1 MSQPDRDV
9 LSQDVVF
16 DLLSSPRRRFVLYYL
31 NQVDG
36 EVEIGELADE
46 VAAWEND
53 TDVDDLTSQQ
63 RKRVYVSLYQ
73 THVPK
78 MEDAGIIEYD
88 SDRGVVALADQAD
101 DISAYLSRE
110 EDGRPWQRY
119 YLGLAAVSAL
129 FYLAVEFGVGALAA
143 LGEFTA
149 GLLIIVAFAAMAIV
163 HLIATQRGGGEISTE
178 LIDNRQR

>member
-1 MSQPDRDV
+1 MSQPDRDA

-31 NQVDG
+31 NQVDE

-46 VAAWEND
+46 VAAWENE

-88 SDRGVVALADQAD
+88 SDRGTVALADQAE

-110 EDGRPWQRY
+110 EESRPWQRY
-119 YLGLAAVSAL
+119 YLALAAVSAL
-129 FYLAVEFGVGALAA
+129 FYAAVAFEVAA
-143 LGEFTA
+143 FAVLGQFTA
-149 GLLIIVAFAAMAIV
+149 GLIIIAAFTLTAIV
-163 HLIATQRGGGEISTE
+163 HLLDTQRGGTEISTE

>member
-1 MSQPDRDV
+1 MSHPDRDA

-36 EVEIGELADE
+36 EIEIGELADE
-46 VAAWEND
+46 VAAWENE
-53 TDVDDLTSQQ
+53 TAVDDLTSQQ

-88 SDRGVVALADQAD
+88 SDGGTVALADQAD

-110 EDGRPWQRY
+110 EDSRPWQQY
-119 YLGLAAVSAL
+119 YLGLAVAGAL
-129 FYLAVEFGVGALAA
+129 FYLVVALGIGPFAA

-149 GLLIIVAFAAMAIV
+149 GLIIIAAFAATAIV
-163 HLIATQRGGGEISTE
+163 HLIDTQRSGTEISTE
-178 LIDNRQR
+178 LIDDRKR

>member
-1 MSQPDRDV
+1 MSQPDRDA

-31 NQVDG
+31 NQVDH

-46 VAAWEND
+46 VAAWENN
-53 TDVDDLTSQQ
+53 TDVDALTSQQ

-88 SDRGVVALADQAD
+88 SDQGTVGLANQAD
-101 DISAYLSRE
+101 DISAYLTRDE
-110 EDGRPWQRY
+110 NGRPWQQY
-119 YLGLAAVSAL
+119 YLVLAIASAL
-129 FYLAVEFGVGALAA
+129 FFVAVGLEIAALAA
-143 LGEFTA
+143 LNQFTA
-149 GLLIIVAFAAMAIV
+149 GLIIISVFAITALA
-163 HLIATQRGGGEISTE
+163 HLIDSQRSGNEISTE
-178 LIDNRQR
+178 LIDNRRR

>member
-1 MSQPDRDV
+1 MSQPDRDA

-31 NQVDG
+31 NQVEG

-53 TDVDDLTSQQ
+53 TAVDDLTSQQ

-88 SDRGVVALADQAD
+88 SDSGTVALADQAD

-110 EDGRPWQRY
+110 ENGRPWQRY
-119 YLGLAAVSAL
+119 YLALAVVSAL
-129 FYLAVEFGVGALAA
+129 FYAAVALQIAAFAA
-143 LGEFTA
+143 LSEFTA
-149 GLLIIVAFAAMAIV
+149 GLIIIAAFALTAIA
-163 HLIATQRGGGEISTE
+163 HLVDTQRSGTEISTE
-178 LIDNRQR
+178 LIDQQR